1 MALLLEGKVAVVTG
15 AAQGLGLGMA
25 EELGSQGA
33 TVVIADL
40 QLDKAHLAMGRK
52 IITADLNL
60 NMLKDAYEYS
70 CF

>member
-52 IITADLNL
+52 VINCRSQSKHAQRYIRI
-60 NMLKDAYEYS
+60 
-70 CF
+70 